1 MYAWDH
7 GFMGTRVLTEVQ
19 ETINEDSNLS
29 KVLFTAKIKVPFH
42 ATKKNKYRIGK
53 ARMFK
58 DDRTLWYEE
67 IVMLEL
73 RSRANRVQ
81 LNEPLSGPLWAMFRY
96 YFPKYIY
103 FTKKRQMSGRLP
115 DLSNLHEAIQDCL
128 QKAEII
134 QNDRLICSHDGSR
147 RLVGDEYLLEV
158 KLMRFNE

>member
-1 MYAWDH
+1 
-7 GFMGTRVLTEVQ
+7 MGTRVLTEVQ
-19 ETINEDSNLS
+19 EGTNENGSHS
-29 KVLFTAKIKVPFH
+29 TVLFTAKIPVPFH

-67 IVMLEL
+67 IVLLEL

-81 LNEPLSGPLWAMFRY
+81 LNEPLTGPLWAVFSY
-96 YFPKYIY
+96 YFPKDIY

-128 QKAEII
+128 QKADII
-134 QNDRLICSHDGSR
+134 ENDRLICSHDGSR
-147 RLVGDEYLLEV
+147 RLVGDDKYLLEV
-158 KLMRFNE
+158 KLLRFNE